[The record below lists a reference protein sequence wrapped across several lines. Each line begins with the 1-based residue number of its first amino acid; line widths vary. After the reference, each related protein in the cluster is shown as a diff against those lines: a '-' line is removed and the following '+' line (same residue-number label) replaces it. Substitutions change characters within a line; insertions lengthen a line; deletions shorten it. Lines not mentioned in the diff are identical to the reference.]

1 MKPSLL
7 EKYIMAAF
15 LFNAAVMVYVLSL
28 VMDLFQAV
36 FLTIIV
42 AGGVIATAFICSG
55 GKK

>member
-1 MKPSLL
+1 MKLSLL

-28 VMDLFQAV
+28 QMDLFQAV
-36 FLTIIV
+36 FLTTIV
-42 AGGVIATAFICSG
+42 TGGILATVFICSE